1 MSVTATAAA
10 ASAAAAGAS
19 KAKEPLPSLP
29 LQLFSAAATD
39 VAAEYE
45 PRHRTF
51 VRAVCE
57 EQRLRL
63 AQQYVEDAVSSAIDR
78 GQKLAE
84 TVTTILRFVCHV
96 CPSVRLYVC
105 LSVCLASLPASLL
118 VRWRCYYCSCSDL
131 LPSRNNGTEN

>member
-96 CPSVRLYVC
+96 CPSVRLSVC
-105 LSVCLASLPASLL
+105 LSVRLSGITTRKLACSLALL
-118 VRWRCYYCSCSDL
+118 L
-131 LPSRNNGTEN
+131 LQLL